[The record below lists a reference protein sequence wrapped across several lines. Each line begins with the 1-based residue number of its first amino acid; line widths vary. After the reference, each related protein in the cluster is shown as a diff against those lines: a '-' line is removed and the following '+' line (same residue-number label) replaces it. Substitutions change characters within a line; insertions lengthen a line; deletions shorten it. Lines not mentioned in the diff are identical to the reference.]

1 MTPRCVLTPPAVL
14 LNIKGVRTMRREG
27 LEKEKYERFLFFE
40 EERSF
45 SAQALDKFV
54 DSMWWYAEE
63 HATNEH

>member
-1 MTPRCVLTPPAVL
+1 
-14 LNIKGVRTMRREG
+14 MRREG

-63 HATNEH
+63 HATNGH